1 MSGITHSAA
10 DGRGVPRPNA
20 RSKSCA
26 TGCVTASRLRA
37 PGGGSIRRL
46 TANLVDHSQ
55 TPDRISD
62 AVLETLIEMSAES
75 QIEIWHRET
84 GLSVVSLAALYRMC
98 ETGAGYRRS
107 RLYGDY
113 EAGRLERERDK
124 QS

>member
-1 MSGITHSAA
+1 MPNNGNTEYENAA
-10 DGRGVPRPNA
+10 Q
-20 RSKSCA
+20 
-26 TGCVTASRLRA
+26 
-37 PGGGSIRRL
+37 L
-46 TANLVDHSQ
+46 TANLIDHGQ

-75 QIEIWHRET
+75 QINIWHRET
-84 GLSVVSLAALYRMC
+84 GLSVTSLTALYRMY

-113 EAGRLERERDK
+113 EAGRLERERDNE

>member
-1 MSGITHSAA
+1 MPDNGNTEHENAA
-10 DGRGVPRPNA
+10 Q
-20 RSKSCA
+20 
-26 TGCVTASRLRA
+26 
-37 PGGGSIRRL
+37 L
-46 TANLVDHSQ
+46 TANLVDHGN

-75 QIEIWHRET
+75 QIDIWHRET
-84 GLSVVSLAALYRMC
+84 GLSVESLAALYRLH

-124 QS
+124 GQP